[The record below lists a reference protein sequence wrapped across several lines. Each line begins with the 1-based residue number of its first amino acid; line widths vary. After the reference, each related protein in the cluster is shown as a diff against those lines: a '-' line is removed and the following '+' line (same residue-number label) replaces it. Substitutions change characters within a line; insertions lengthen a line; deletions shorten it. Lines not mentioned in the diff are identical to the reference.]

1 MHRDIKPDNILLTST
16 GDVRVADFGLVT
28 RIRKSKNRDIVI
40 GKGVSCKVHK
50 ARHRKTVQHTPKYY
64 STSASCLWTG
74 SGQRISST
82 SQAIL
87 ALARQRG

>member
-16 GDVRVADFGLVT
+16 ES
-28 RIRKSKNRDIVI
+28 RKPFENYELLEVI